1 MLYKDPAVLIM
12 KVMEPTAILVE
23 ETVVFTNFGEHLT
36 IDGYRGDSSKLNN
49 KEIVLSVLS
58 DLPEK
63 LGMHKLAPPVV
74 YFAKGNNEKDPGG
87 WSGFVVIEESHI
99 SIHTFPA
106 RGFVSA
112 DVYTCKN
119 GMDTDFILSYFKQTF
134 DLENI
139 EDHLIQRGTH
149 YPVNNI

>member
-1 MLYKDPAVLIM
+1 MY
-12 KVMEPTAILVE
+12 
-23 ETVVFTNFGEHLT
+23 FGEHIT
-36 IDGYRGDSSKLNN
+36 IDGYEGNYEKLNN
-49 KEIVLSVLS
+49 KDLVLNCLN

-63 LGMHKLAPPVV
+63 LGMHKLAEPVV
-74 YFAKGNNEKDPGG
+74 YFAKGNDNKDPGG

-119 GMDTDFILSYFKQTF
+119 GMDTNFILEYFKSAF
-134 DLENI
+134 DLKDLEHNFI
-139 EDHLIQRGTH
+139 KRGTK
-149 YPVNNI
+149 YGEG